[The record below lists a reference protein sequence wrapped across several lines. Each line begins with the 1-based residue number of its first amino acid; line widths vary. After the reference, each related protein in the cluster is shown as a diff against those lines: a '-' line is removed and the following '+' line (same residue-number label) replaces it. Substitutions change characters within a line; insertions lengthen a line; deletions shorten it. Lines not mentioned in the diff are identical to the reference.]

1 MIVTGSLNSLYLLL
15 SDSLQGTAGP
25 SMYHHNNSK
34 TFLMLQGADFIDIKS
49 PRTDENGHGTHVA
62 GTVMALEYGMA
73 PKATSVAVRV
83 LNAEGSG
90 STSGIMDGISW
101 VVRQGKRGV
110 IK

>member
-1 MIVTGSLNSLYLLL
+1 MQTISRAITCSSA
-15 SDSLQGTAGP
+15 LQGD
-25 SMYHHNNSK
+25 
-34 TFLMLQGADFIDIKS
+34 DFVDRKS
-49 PRTDENGHGTHVA
+49 PKTDENGHGTHVA

-83 LNAEGSG
+83 LDASGSG

-101 VVRQGKRGV
+101 VVQQGKRGV

>member
-1 MIVTGSLNSLYLLL
+1 
-15 SDSLQGTAGP
+15 
-25 SMYHHNNSK
+25 MYHHNNSN
-34 TFLMLQGADFIDIKS
+34 TFLVLQGADFVDTVS

-83 LNAEGSG
+83 LNAQGSG
-90 STSGIMDGISW
+90 STFEIMQAIAW
-101 VVRQGKRGV
+101 VVEQGKRGV

>member
-1 MIVTGSLNSLYLLL
+1 
-15 SDSLQGTAGP
+15 
-25 SMYHHNNSK
+25 MYHHNNSN
-34 TFLMLQGADFIDIKS
+34 TFLLLQGADFVDRVS

-83 LNAEGSG
+83 LNAQGSG
-90 STSGIMDGISW
+90 STFEIMQAIAW
-101 VVRQGKRGV
+101 VVEQGKRGV